1 MLPYP
6 AVLFFFFRLSYQV
19 LEVGA
24 AVEQSAQTVFL
35 CIIKVARIL
44 LENMPRPFPPQQ
56 AHISWLCNAPRW
68 VPRPYTKH
76 VFNCLFFFSNIY
88 NDNLS
93 LFLLENTW
101 QMANPS
107 PSLLHFCFTLRFPSP
122 NPKPVCYIGWKSW
135 HSARSS
141 LFLYT
146 RHFILLIGRNTASF
160 PQWRY
165 SFSANFK
172 LTQ

>member
-1 MLPYP
+1 M
-6 AVLFFFFRLSYQV
+6 

-24 AVEQSAQTVFL
+24 AVEQFAQTVFL

-44 LENMPRPFPPQQ
+44 LENMPCPFPPQQ
-56 AHISWLCNAPRW
+56 AHISWLCSAPRW
-68 VPRPYTKH
+68 VPRPYTKR
-76 VFNCLFFFSNIY
+76 VFNCLFFY
-88 NDNLS
+88 NDNPS

-107 PSLLHFCFTLRFPSP
+107 LSLLHFCFTLTFPNP
-122 NPKPVCYIGWKSW
+122 NPKPVCCIGWKYW

-146 RHFILLIGRNTASF
+146 RHFILLIGSNTIYF
-160 PQWRY
+160 HQCRY